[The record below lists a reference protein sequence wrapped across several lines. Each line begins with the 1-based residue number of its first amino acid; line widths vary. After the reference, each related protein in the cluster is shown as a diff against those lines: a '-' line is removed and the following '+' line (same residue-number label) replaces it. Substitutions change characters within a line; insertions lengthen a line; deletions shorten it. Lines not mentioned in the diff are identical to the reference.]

1 MKLLYSLALALTLA
15 LTTAAPP
22 AAKAQSSE
30 ATPTLVVHVTTDD
43 AWAGLMGL
51 TFARNAQNAGG
62 DVVVFLNVRAVTF
75 ANANVP
81 QHTSGQIGK
90 TAHELIAEI
99 VAADGRVFACPG
111 CTRQAGLDIA
121 DRIDEVEPGGPE
133 FLSIVLA
140 PNTRIIS
147 F

>member
-1 MKLLYSLALALTLA
+1 MKLIQTLLVALTL
-15 LTTAAPP
+15 LIAAPLATQAQDAEP
-22 AAKAQSSE
+22 A
-30 ATPTLVVHVTTDD
+30 PTLVVHVATDD
-43 AWAGLMGL
+43 AWRGLMGL
-51 TFARNAQNAGG
+51 TFARNIQNAGG
-62 DVVVFLNVRAVTF
+62 DIVVFLNVRAVTF

-99 VAADGRVFACPG
+99 VAAGGRVFACPG

-121 DRIDEVEPGGPE
+121 DRINEVEPGGPE
-133 FLSIVLA
+133 FLAIVMA

>member
-1 MKLLYSLALALTLA
+1 MRLILSLVVTLTL
-15 LTTAAPP
+15 LIAAPLSSQAQDAEP
-22 AAKAQSSE
+22 A
-30 ATPTLVVHVTTDD
+30 PILVVHVTTDD
-43 AWAGLMGL
+43 AWAGLKGL
-51 TFARNAQNAGG
+51 TFARNIQNAGG
-62 DVVVFLNVRAVTF
+62 DVVVFLNIRAVTF

-81 QHTSGQIGK
+81 QHANPKSGK
-90 TAHELIAEI
+90 TAHEMISEI
-99 VAADGRVFACPG
+99 VAAGGRVFACPG

-133 FLSIVLA
+133 FLAIVMA